1 MVKRHKRQEFLSL
14 FHRWSTGNIKV
25 AGKNQQILKDRQVRI
40 QVVFLLT
47 DTDPGFNGT
56 HMVPDIQSKNRQ
68 MTGRH
73 GGKPINHPDGC
84 RFSSPVWPEDAIAF
98 PGPDMK

>member
-14 FHRWSTGNIKV
+14 FHRWSTGKIKV
-25 AGKNQQILKDRQVRI
+25 AGKKPAGSQGPSGPDPGC
-40 QVVFLLT
+40 FLLT

-98 PGPDMK
+98 PGRT